1 MRIRER
7 GRGGWLSGGGED
19 GRMQVVRPRY
29 SGIGGSS
36 TPTGVARSRP
46 VRDLLRAGA
55 TGCAALAGFVWLEAP
70 AAAQE
75 RIGVAGARVVGGF
88 GAFEVIQFATFAGVL
103 GAALVS
109 AIWLIR
115 ERGRIA
121 GENLELRERIAELN
135 AAVQRSD
142 ALASVRDQRTVV
154 WSSEHRRPEILGSL
168 PAAPGVPDERGAFLA
183 FGRWLT
189 AASATALENAISALR
204 NTGEPFDLVA
214 ETQSGIVLEVH
225 GRKAASHSIVR
236 FQSLTE
242 RQREHARLRAEHA
255 SVASEHDLVLKLL
268 DTIEMPFWLRDAAGR
283 LRHANEAFAV
293 AVEAETPGQAVA
305 EGRELLG
312 TQTREAVLRHHATD
326 PVYQQ
331 TVSAVIGGDRRLFA
345 VTDVATNL
353 GAAGLAVD
361 RSEIE
366 TLRGEFER
374 MMRSHSETLD
384 QLNTAVAIFDADQ
397 KLRFFNQA
405 FQKLWEFEPG
415 FLGSAPDNTL
425 MLDRL
430 RSAGKLAEQPEWR
443 RWKENLLSAYRS
455 VDPQEHWW
463 HLPDGRTIRVVGNPS
478 PRGGVT
484 WVFEN
489 LTERFDLESRY
500 NTAVRVQGET
510 LDNLA
515 EGVAVF
521 GPDGRVRL
529 FNPAF
534 ARLWRLGG
542 DEIGVGIH
550 IAVIRK
556 ACERACARSPW
567 PDFVAAVTGFDE
579 ERRETHGKVELVEG
593 SILSYAVIPLPNG
606 QVMTT
611 FVDVTDSVN
620 FERAL
625 QEKNE
630 ALQKADQLK
639 NDFVQHVSYE
649 LRSPLTNIIGF
660 TELLELPETGPMTTR
675 QREYLDHIA
684 SSSSVLLTIVNDIL
698 DLATVDAGIM
708 ELEIGEVP
716 VARTVHETAE
726 LVAEKLREHDITLR
740 IDLAAAPAAFQADEQ
755 RLRQILFN
763 LLSNAANYAPENST
777 VVLTCRRT
785 DDRVEF
791 IVHDD
796 GPGMP
801 PEILDAAFKRFE
813 PRANGGRKR
822 GAGLGLA
829 IVKSFVELHGGTV
842 EIDTGRSRGTTVICR
857 FPAAPREAK
866 AAE

>member
-1 MRIRER
+1 MTSESPQDS
-7 GRGGWLSGGGED
+7 GVGGPW
-19 GRMQVVRPRY
+19 
-29 SGIGGSS
+29 
-36 TPTGVARSRP
+36 
-46 VRDLLRAGA
+46 LRAGA
-55 TGCAALAGFVWLEAP
+55 EAAGSLYGRVCLLRGTILSTVFLGLSGTAVAQG
-70 AAAQE
+70 AAAQM
-75 RIGVAGARVVGGF
+75 VPQATAF

-103 GAALVS
+103 GAAMLS

-142 ALASVRDQRTVV
+142 ALASMKDQRTVV
-154 WSSEHRRPEILGSL
+154 WGSEHRRPEILGSI
-168 PAAPGVPDERGAFLA
+168 PSTPGVPEERSSFLA
-183 FGRWLT
+183 FGRWLNVRS
-189 AASATALENAISALR
+189 ASALENAIATLR
-204 NTGEPFDLVA
+204 AAGTPFDTVV
-214 ETQSGIVLEVH
+214 ETLSGGVLEVQ
-225 GRKAASHSIVR
+225 GRKSASHAIVR
-236 FQSLTE
+236 FHSLSDK
-242 RQREHARLRAEHA
+242 QREYARLK
-255 SVASEHDLVLKLL
+255 SEHESLESEHEVLVRLINSL
-268 DTIEMPFWLRDAAGR
+268 DMPFWLRDAAGR
-283 LRHANEAFAV
+283 LQHVNPAYASAV
-293 AVEAETPGQAVA
+293 DSASPGQSVA

-312 TQTREAVLRHHATD
+312 TQARENLARHHLVD
-326 PVYQQ
+326 PVFRQ
-331 TVSAVIGGDRRLFA
+331 TVSTVIDGDRRLFR
-345 VTDVATNL
+345 VTDFMSTM
-353 GAAGLAVD
+353 GSAGLAVD
-361 RSEIE
+361 TSEIE
-366 TLRGEFER
+366 ALRAEYERTLR
-374 MMRSHSETLD
+374 SHADTLD
-384 QLNTAVAIFDADQ
+384 QLTTAVAIFDADE

-405 FQKLWEFEPG
+405 FQKLWELEPG
-415 FLGSAPDNTL
+415 FLESGPDNTML
-425 MLDRL
+425 LDRL

-443 RWKENLLSAYRS
+443 RWKENLLTAYRS
-455 VDPQEHWW
+455 VESHEHWW
-463 HLPDGRTIRVVGNPS
+463 HLPDGRTIRVVANPN

-534 ARLWRLGG
+534 ANLWRLEHS
-542 DEIGVGIH
+542 EIGVNSH

-556 ACERACARSPW
+556 ACERVCADGPW
-567 PDFVAAVTGFDE
+567 PDFVAAVTGFDD
-579 ERRETHGKVELVEG
+579 ERRETHGKSELADG
-593 SILSYAVIPLPNG
+593 TILSYALIPLPNG
-606 QVMTT
+606 QVMLT

-660 TELLELPETGPMTTR
+660 TELLELPETGPLNER
-675 QREYLDHIA
+675 QQEYLDHIG

-716 VARTVHETAE
+716 IARTVNETAD
-726 LVAEKLREHDITLR
+726 LVSEKLREHHIALQ
-740 IDLAAAPAAFQADEQ
+740 INLEEAPAVFFADEQ

-763 LLSNAANYAPENST
+763 LLSNAANYAPEAST
-777 VVLTCRRT
+777 VTLSCRQAS
-785 DDRVEF
+785 DRVEF
-791 IVHDD
+791 FVHDD

-801 PEILDAAFKRFE
+801 PEILDTAFKRFE
-813 PRANGGRKR
+813 PRTNGGRRR

-842 EIDTGRSRGTTVICR
+842 EIDSGKSRGTSVTCR
-857 FPAAPREAK
+857 FPLAPREAK